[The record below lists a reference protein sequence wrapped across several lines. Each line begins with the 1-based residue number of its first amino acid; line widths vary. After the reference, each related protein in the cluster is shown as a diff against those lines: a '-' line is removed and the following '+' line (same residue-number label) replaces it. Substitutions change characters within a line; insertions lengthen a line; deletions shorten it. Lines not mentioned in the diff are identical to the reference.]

1 VVAAVFLKGGD
12 TSTTIMSI
20 SENGYG
26 KRTQSRLYKLQSRG
40 GMGVINFRI
49 TNKTGDVVSAMP
61 VTENDGLAM
70 LTSNNK
76 IVRIGVSEV
85 SSTGRSTMGVKCVN
99 LDGGARVVACDRI
112 DNGGIVANSMDGG
125 EDADTRGDRG

>member
-1 VVAAVFLKGGD
+1 
-12 TSTTIMSI
+12 MSI

-125 EDADTRGDRG
+125 EDADTSGDRG

>member
-1 VVAAVFLKGGD
+1 MNDRKHLSQDGIIIVVATLDA
-12 TSTTIMSI
+12 
-20 SENGYG
+20 E
-26 KRTQSRLYKLQSRG
+26 
-40 GMGVINFRI
+40 
-49 TNKTGDVVSAMP
+49 TGDVVSAMP